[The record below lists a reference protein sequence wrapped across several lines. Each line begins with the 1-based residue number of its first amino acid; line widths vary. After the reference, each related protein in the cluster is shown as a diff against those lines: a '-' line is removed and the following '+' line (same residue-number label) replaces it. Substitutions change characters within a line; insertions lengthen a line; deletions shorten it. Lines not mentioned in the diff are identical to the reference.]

1 MNTNYYRQYIYLFT
15 ATVFKISRT
24 NFSIYKELRLKKHH
38 DLLDILVLFYLYNR
52 RSLRVLYFSQIRIE
66 CFLWFQIHPILQNHL
81 PYKQAKL
88 MFLYRLTF
96 LLPLLAH
103 YTFSALY
110 STATFA
116 LPAYRS
122 PLLFST
128 HHLYKK
134 RRL

>member
-1 MNTNYYRQYIYLFT
+1 MNTNSYRQYIYLFT

-24 NFSIYKELRLKKHH
+24 NFSIYKKLRLKKYH

-66 CFLWFQIHPILQNHL
+66 CYLWFQIHPILQNHL
-81 PYKQAKL
+81 PYKQPKL

-96 LLPLLAH
+96 LLSLLAH

-110 STATFA
+110 STTTFT
-116 LPAYRS
+116 LPAYRF
-122 PLLFST
+122 PLLFSS

>member
-1 MNTNYYRQYIYLFT
+1 MNTNSYRQYIYIFT
-15 ATVFKISRT
+15 ATVFKTSRT
-24 NFSIYKELRLKKHH
+24 NFSIHKELRLKKHH
-38 DLLDILVLFYLYNR
+38 DLLDILVWFYLYNR
-52 RSLRVLYFSQIRIE
+52 RSLRVLNFSQIRIE
-66 CFLWFQIHPILQNHL
+66 CTLWFQIHPILQNHI
-81 PYKQAKL
+81 PYKQPKL
-88 MFLYRLTF
+88 MFLYHLAF
-96 LLPLLAH
+96 LISLLAH

-116 LPAYRS
+116 LPAYRF